1 MSESFAALLEESL
14 TKTKMSPGAMLI
26 GTVID
31 IENDMVIVSTH
42 SKSEGV
48 IPKWQFLNNNGELEV
63 AIGDEI
69 EVSLELFEDGLGATL
84 LSRDKAKK
92 NKAWSELEKAF
103 ETEATIIGQI

>member
-1 MSESFAALLEESL
+1 MSESFAELLEESL

-48 IPKWQFLNNNGELEV
+48 IPKWQFFLEQS
-63 AIGDEI
+63 IRCCRRQITQFNTGSI
-69 EVSLELFEDGLGATL
+69 STLFHF
-84 LSRDKAKK
+84 R
-92 NKAWSELEKAF
+92 
-103 ETEATIIGQI
+103 